1 MALEPSIL
9 KSVKKNLGLTDAY
22 DDFDQDV
29 LTHVNTG
36 FFILNQIGVGP
47 LEGFMIEDDAV
58 LWAEF
63 DDDRA
68 TLMGV
73 RSWMY
78 LKVRLLFDPPGTSY
92 HITALEEQLKELTY
106 RLLMERQS
114 RGWSNP
120 ADLESIYDI
129 ILDGGDS
136 TSGG

>member
-9 KSVKKNLGLTDAY
+9 KSVKKNLGLNDGY
-22 DDFDQDV
+22 DDFDPDV
-29 LTHVNTG
+29 LTHINTG
-36 FFILNQIGVGP
+36 FFILNQLGVGP
-47 LEGFMIEDDAV
+47 LEGFMIEDDQTN
-58 LWAEF
+58 WEEF
-63 DDDRA
+63 DEDRV

-114 RGWSNP
+114 RAWSNP
-120 ADLESIYDI
+120 EDMDSIYDL
-129 ILDGGDS
+129 ILDGGNS
-136 TSGG
+136 SSGG